1 VTAGFGDRTNTNE
14 APGGSKGPYDDLSRQ
29 LAEIPRPRPVRMS
42 RRGKLTAGAVSIAL
56 LASLGIFAA
65 GLVATSAA
73 GGRNARQ
80 PQFLTFALPIIL
92 VFVIVPLMLRT
103 IGKQKSLLAEGEMA
117 MARVTKRWAARN
129 GPNINYEF
137 TTPLGEH
144 FSRSAADGS
153 GRLSVGMNVPIFY
166 DPQKPKKQL
175 ALSASFYEVIL
186 QGENET

>member
-1 VTAGFGDRTNTNE
+1 MTAGFGDRTNTNVM
-14 APGGSKGPYDDLSRQ
+14 PGEGTGPYDDLSRQ

-65 GLVATSAA
+65 GLAATSAMA
-73 GGRNARQ
+73 RQNARQ

-103 IGKQKSLLAEGEMA
+103 IGRQKSLLAEGEMA
-117 MARVTKRWAARN
+117 MARVTKRWSARN

-137 TTPLGEH
+137 TTPLGEQ

-153 GRLSVGMNVPIFY
+153 GRLSVGMDVPIFY

-186 QGENET
+186 PGKE